1 MDTISRKMQD
11 DAERLLHLGPSR
23 LAVSP
28 LPPGHHLDTNE
39 RFTPKTEIKWMV
51 TEDSMLAFTRVEL
64 FNQRGHGVGDGVS
77 CHQEVVPQVPSGT

>member
-1 MDTISRKMQD
+1 METVSRRMED
-11 DAERLLHLGPSR
+11 GAERLLHLGPSR

-28 LPPGHHLDTNE
+28 LPHGHHLDTSE
-39 RFTPKTEIKWMV
+39 RFTPKTRWMV
-51 TEDSMLAFTRVEL
+51 KEDRKLAFTRVEL